1 VPSWAVETV
10 PGLGHW
16 KQSKS
21 IVSVRPKELRWP
33 VRQLLPIALATALL
47 SPVAQVWALE
57 RVDLK
62 VLRLP
67 SSIQLRVEGMGAQP
81 DIRQQR
87 SDTGWTLEISSSQA
101 GELAGGARFL
111 AMPDA
116 GMESIVLDGSGN
128 RWRLQVNSLAG
139 RNLPAP
145 LVNSDGNSV
154 RVTFA
159 TQPLPQFSSGSYDLS
174 APGRVPQ
181 ENFVPPLRKR
191 ASAPP
196 VGDMAIGTIAMR
208 GNEVKLPGAGT
219 LQRLSLRNAPARDVL
234 MLLGRSGG
242 YNVAFYA
249 KPASETGA
257 SGSGG
262 TSGNAR
268 SAQAG
273 NPISVDFQNESIEN
287 AVNMVLTLGGLQA
300 KVSGRNLIVGEKLP
314 SFARQLLS
322 RTVRLNQVSP
332 ARASEFLMSQGAT
345 FYRTQVL
352 EEKAIAVNPVEV
364 VGQAGN
370 SVSTGP
376 KTELTGK
383 SVSIQTVEAD
393 GKAYGALPLRGLTIS
408 PDDRLSSITI
418 TGEPNLVTIAEG
430 YLKQLDLRKRQV
442 AVRVQIVDV
451 DLSNDKSIDN
461 SFALK
466 TGNTFI
472 VNRNG
477 QMLVNFGGLKP
488 PATDTAGQPGLYT
501 GAPNTSPLVGA
512 GAFQLPGGAQ
522 TFQSPVNSATPYAG
536 GYGPG
541 GLPRAGFGPYANP
554 AQPGQT
560 QVQGAT
566 STPPSGV
573 TTTTNATQLS
583 EVPKNFQYP
592 QNQFFDFISAQIQS
606 SSAKLLADPTLL
618 VQEGES
624 SSVGVGT
631 TYTTKLNSATT
642 PTGTISCDQS
652 KEVAGLQVD
661 VSVARIDDNGF
672 VTMKLNPTLKAP
684 TSPDQTICNGVTYQ
698 LWNLVVRQLK
708 TGEFRVRDGQTLIL
722 TGVIQDQIRESVSKW
737 PVVGDLPLIGQFFR
751 STNNTR
757 EKRELVMVVTPRII
771 DDEQG
776 GTYGYGYQPSAPEAR
791 RVVYQQ

>member
-1 VPSWAVETV
+1 M
-10 PGLGHW
+10 
-16 KQSKS
+16 
-21 IVSVRPKELRWP
+21 
-33 VRQLLPIALATALL
+33 RQLLPIALAAALL
-47 SPVAQVWALE
+47 SPAAEVRALE
-57 RVDLK
+57 RADLK
-62 VLRLP
+62 VVRLP
-67 SSIQLRVEGMGAQP
+67 AAVELRVEGMGARP

-87 SDTGWTLEISSSQA
+87 SENGWSFEISSSSEA
-101 GELAGGARFL
+101 ELAGGARFL

-116 GMESIVLDGSGN
+116 GLESIVLDGSGN
-128 RWRLQVNSLAG
+128 RWRLQVNGLAG
-139 RNLPAP
+139 RKLGEP
-145 LVNSDGNSV
+145 LVNSDGRTL
-154 RVTFA
+154 RVFFA
-159 TQPLPQFSSGSYDLS
+159 TQPLPQFTSGSYDLNT
-174 APGRVPQ
+174 PGRVPQ
-181 ENFVPPLRKR
+181 DSFVPPLRKR

-196 VGDMAIGTIAMR
+196 VGDMAIGTIALR
-208 GNEVKLPGAGT
+208 GNEVRLPGAGR
-219 LQRLSLRNAPARDVL
+219 LQRLTLRNAPARDVL

-242 YNVAFYA
+242 YNVAFYS
-249 KPASETGA
+249 KSASGA
-257 SGSGG
+257 GGGSGG
-262 TSGNAR
+262 AKPD
-268 SAQAG
+268 QAG
-273 NPISVDFQNESIEN
+273 NPISVDFENESIEN

-300 KVSGRNLIVGEKLP
+300 KVSGRSLIVGEKLP

-352 EEKAIAVNPVEV
+352 DEKAIAVNAVEV

-393 GKAYGALPLRGLTIS
+393 DKASGALPLRGLTIS
-408 PDDRLSSITI
+408 PDDRLFSITL
-418 TGEPNLVTIAEG
+418 TGEPNLVNIAEG

-488 PATDTAGQPGLYT
+488 PATDTAGQPGQYT
-501 GAPNTSPLVGA
+501 GAANTSPLVGA

-522 TFQSPVNSATPYAG
+522 FFTSPVTSAAPYSGSFNAAG
-536 GYGPG
+536 V
-541 GLPRAGFGPYANP
+541 PRAGFGPYANP
-554 AQPGQT
+554 AQPGLYNAA
-560 QVQGAT
+560 GST
-566 STPPSGV
+566 STSNGV
-573 TTTTNATQLS
+573 TTTTPPELIG
-583 EVPKNFQYP
+583 EIPKNFQYP
-592 QNQFFDFISAQIQS
+592 PNQFFDFVSAQIQS

-631 TYTTKLNSATT
+631 TYTTKLSSATT
-642 PTGTISCDQS
+642 PTGTISCDQT

-684 TSPDQTICNGVTYQ
+684 TSPDQTICNGVSYQ

-722 TGVIQDQIRESVSKW
+722 TGVIQDQIRESVAKW

-751 STNNTR
+751 STSNTR

-776 GTYGYGYQPSAPEAR
+776 GTYGYGYQPSTPEAK
-791 RVVYQQ
+791 RVVYQP

>member
-1 VPSWAVETV
+1 M
-10 PGLGHW
+10 
-16 KQSKS
+16 
-21 IVSVRPKELRWP
+21 
-33 VRQLLPIALATALL
+33 RQLLPIALAAALL
-47 SPVAQVWALE
+47 SPAAEVRALE
-57 RVDLK
+57 RADLK
-62 VLRLP
+62 VVRLP
-67 SSIQLRVEGMGAQP
+67 AAVELRVEGMGARP

-87 SDTGWTLEISSSQA
+87 SENGWSFEISSSSEA
-101 GELAGGARFL
+101 ELAGGARFL

-116 GMESIVLDGSGN
+116 GLESIVLDGSGN
-128 RWRLQVNSLAG
+128 RWRLQVNGLAG
-139 RNLPAP
+139 RKLGEP
-145 LVNSDGNSV
+145 LVNSDGRTL
-154 RVTFA
+154 RVFFA
-159 TQPLPQFSSGSYDLS
+159 TQPLPQFTSGSYDLNT
-174 APGRVPQ
+174 PGRVPQ
-181 ENFVPPLRKR
+181 DSFVPPLRKR

-196 VGDMAIGTIAMR
+196 VGDMAIGTIALR
-208 GNEVKLPGAGT
+208 GNEVRLPGAGR
-219 LQRLSLRNAPARDVL
+219 LQRLTLRNAPARDVL

-242 YNVAFYA
+242 YNVAFYS
-249 KPASETGA
+249 KSASGA
-257 SGSGG
+257 GGGSGG
-262 TSGNAR
+262 AKPD
-268 SAQAG
+268 QAG
-273 NPISVDFQNESIEN
+273 NPISVDFENESIEN

-300 KVSGRNLIVGEKLP
+300 KVSGRSLIVGEKLP

-352 EEKAIAVNPVEV
+352 DEKAIAVNAVEV

-393 GKAYGALPLRGLTIS
+393 DKASGALPLRGLTIS
-408 PDDRLSSITI
+408 PDDRLFSITL
-418 TGEPNLVTIAEG
+418 TGEPNLVGIAEG

-488 PATDTAGQPGLYT
+488 PATDTAGQPGQYT
-501 GAPNTSPLVGA
+501 GAANTSPLVGA

-522 TFQSPVNSATPYAG
+522 SFLSGTNSATPYAG
-536 GYGPG
+536 GFNAN
-541 GLPRAGFGPYANP
+541 GLPRAGFGPYVNP
-554 AQPGQT
+554 AEPGVVKISAAEQT
-560 QVQGAT
+560 IDT
-566 STPPSGV
+566 
-573 TTTTNATQLS
+573 
-583 EVPKNFQYP
+583 PKNFQYP
-592 QNQFFDFISAQIQS
+592 QNQFFDFVSAQIQS

-618 VQEGES
+618 VLEGES

-631 TYTTKLNSATT
+631 TYTTKLNSAVTT
-642 PTGTISCDQS
+642 TGTITCDQS
-652 KEVAGLQVD
+652 KETAGLQVD

-684 TSPDQTICNGVTYQ
+684 TDPDQTICNGVTYQ

-776 GTYGYGYQPSAPEAR
+776 GAYGYGYQPSTPEAK
-791 RVVYQQ
+791 RVVYQP

>member
-1 VPSWAVETV
+1 M
-10 PGLGHW
+10 
-16 KQSKS
+16 
-21 IVSVRPKELRWP
+21 RWP
-33 VRQLLPIALATALL
+33 VQQLLPIALATALL
-47 SPVAQVWALE
+47 SPLAQVRALE

-67 SSIQLRVEGMGAQP
+67 SSIQLRVEGMGTQP

-87 SDTGWTLEISSSQA
+87 SDAGWTLEISASQA

-249 KPASETGA
+249 KPGSETSSSGNGNGNGN
-257 SGSGG
+257 GSGG
-262 TSGNAR
+262 TNSNVR

-352 EEKAIAVNPVEV
+352 EEKTIAVNPVEV

-370 SVSTGP
+370 SV
-376 KTELTGK
+376 
-383 SVSIQTVEAD
+383 
-393 GKAYGALPLRGLTIS
+393 
-408 PDDRLSSITI
+408 
-418 TGEPNLVTIAEG
+418 
-430 YLKQLDLRKRQV
+430 
-442 AVRVQIVDV
+442 
-451 DLSNDKSIDN
+451 
-461 SFALK
+461 
-466 TGNTFI
+466 
-472 VNRNG
+472 
-477 QMLVNFGGLKP
+477 
-488 PATDTAGQPGLYT
+488 
-501 GAPNTSPLVGA
+501 
-512 GAFQLPGGAQ
+512 
-522 TFQSPVNSATPYAG
+522 
-536 GYGPG
+536 
-541 GLPRAGFGPYANP
+541 
-554 AQPGQT
+554 
-560 QVQGAT
+560 
-566 STPPSGV
+566 
-573 TTTTNATQLS
+573 
-583 EVPKNFQYP
+583 
-592 QNQFFDFISAQIQS
+592 
-606 SSAKLLADPTLL
+606 
-618 VQEGES
+618 
-624 SSVGVGT
+624 
-631 TYTTKLNSATT
+631 
-642 PTGTISCDQS
+642 
-652 KEVAGLQVD
+652 
-661 VSVARIDDNGF
+661 
-672 VTMKLNPTLKAP
+672 
-684 TSPDQTICNGVTYQ
+684 
-698 LWNLVVRQLK
+698 
-708 TGEFRVRDGQTLIL
+708 
-722 TGVIQDQIRESVSKW
+722 
-737 PVVGDLPLIGQFFR
+737 
-751 STNNTR
+751 
-757 EKRELVMVVTPRII
+757 
-771 DDEQG
+771 
-776 GTYGYGYQPSAPEAR
+776 
-791 RVVYQQ
+791 